1 MIHPSVQTINH
12 AGLSEISQQLK
23 QLIVPQYLGQY
34 IVSRKISFKYCQYIA
49 IFVDYRLHHFCTV
62 LYITA
67 SKTVLQNQRNNY
79 NIRKLWLSIEH
90 CRKPFDCLPEEF
102 LGHSFL
108 QVKERSFVS
117 KLLAA
122 ESCLLFSSG
131 VHLASCI

>member
-1 MIHPSVQTINH
+1 MIHRLVQTINR

-34 IVSRKISFKYCQYIA
+34 IVSRKILFKYCQYIA
-49 IFVDYRLHHFCTV
+49 IFVDYCLHHFCTV
-62 LYITA
+62 LTA
-67 SKTVLQNQRNNY
+67 SKTALQNQRNNY
-79 NIRKLWLSIEH
+79 HIRKLWLSIEH
-90 CRKPFDCLPEEF
+90 CRKPFDCVPEEF

-108 QVKERSFVS
+108 QVRERSFVS
-117 KLLAA
+117 KLFAA